1 MNNSKTTR
9 KVSYFTRFLWFVA
22 GADVEMLSLCPLDYK
37 KYEAIGMTILM
48 TSLVGFA
55 AGSSAAWYF
64 TEDALWTLVF
74 GLFWSLLIFSID
86 RSLVVTL
93 KKDPYKKSYYVLPL
107 VFRGFL
113 AILVAGIMSIPLE
126 LLVFNGF
133 IQNDIENYKSDL
145 LKQQHKD
152 SFDAQQ
158 SAEYHS
164 KSKSLNQL
172 LKMESCKKDD
182 IEMLINN
189 KRSERQREV
198 NMLNHPNTTTYN
210 NAKANANGLQRQL
223 NELYSLPNSDYRR
236 NRIPGLRSQISH
248 QRSVMASERNAWNSK
263 VNARILELDNE
274 IAQLS
279 DALRVVKEKIAKT
292 DREKQRVD
300 STSVSY
306 QTRAEESL
314 NKTDERFRNGNN
326 FTLYY
331 AVLAHAIYKTHKVT
345 HERMGTD
352 GKTYT
357 YETEEFVN
365 KDFMFLLWFIRAMF
379 FVIELLPSIV
389 KVVSKAGQYELRVYH
404 QEEELKKYLHSQE
417 YQDYC
422 YKMLHGDNQLEMDL
436 QAQRHDA
443 EKKVQHDIIQAIMN
457 AEESVA
463 KESIDNWERL
473 EKGKMLVGNS
483 VLLVYFK
490 KTNGIYK

>member
-1 MNNSKTTR
+1 MSNSNTTR
-9 KVSYFTRFLWFVA
+9 EVSYFTSFLWFVA
-22 GADVEMLSLCPLDYK
+22 GADIEMLSLCPLDYK

-145 LKQQHKD
+145 LKQQHQD

-158 SAEYHS
+158 AAEYDS
-164 KSKSLNQL
+164 KSKSLDQL
-172 LKMESCKKDD
+172 LKSESNKKDD
-182 IEMLINN
+182 IITSIND

-210 NAKANANGLQRQL
+210 NAQASANGLQRQL

-236 NRIPGLRSQISH
+236 NRIPSLRSQISH

-263 VNARILELDNE
+263 VNARISELDNE

-279 DALRVVKEKIAKT
+279 DALRVAKENIART
-292 DREKQRVD
+292 DKEKQRVD

-306 QTRAEESL
+306 QARAEESL

-443 EKKVQHDIIQAIMN
+443 EKKVQHDIIQAIIN

-463 KESIDNWERL
+463 KDSIDNWERL
-473 EKGKMLVGNS
+473 EKGKMLVRNS
-483 VLLVYFK
+483 VL
-490 KTNGIYK
+490 

>member
-1 MNNSKTTR
+1 MSNSNTTR
-9 KVSYFTRFLWFVA
+9 EVSCFTRFLWFVA
-22 GADVEMLSLCPLDYK
+22 GADIEMLSLCPLDYK

-48 TSLVGFA
+48 TALVGFA

-145 LKQQHKD
+145 LKQQHQD

-158 SAEYHS
+158 AAEYDS
-164 KSKSLNQL
+164 KSKSLDQL
-172 LKMESCKKDD
+172 LKSESNKKDD
-182 IEMLINN
+182 IITAIND
-189 KRSERQREV
+189 KRSERQREA

-210 NAKANANGLQRQL
+210 NAQASASGLQRQL

-263 VNARILELDNE
+263 VNARISELDNE

-279 DALRVVKEKIAKT
+279 DALRVAKENIART

-306 QTRAEESL
+306 QARAEESL

-443 EKKVQHDIIQAIMN
+443 EKKVQHDIKVMIN
-457 AEESVA
+457 
-463 KESIDNWERL
+463 
-473 EKGKMLVGNS
+473 
-483 VLLVYFK
+483 
-490 KTNGIYK
+490 

>member
-1 MNNSKTTR
+1 MSISKTTR
-9 KVSYFTRFLWFVA
+9 EVSYLTRFLWFIA
-22 GADVEMLSLCPLDYK
+22 GADIEMLSLCPLDYK

-48 TSLVGFA
+48 TALVGFA

-263 VNARILELDNE
+263 VNAHISELDNE

-279 DALRVVKEKIAKT
+279 EAVRVVKEKIAKT

-306 QTRAEESL
+306 QARAEESL

-443 EKKVQHDIIQAIMN
+443 EKKVQYDIIQAIIN

-463 KESIDNWERL
+463 KDSIDNWEKL
-473 EKGKMLVGNS
+473 EKGKMLARNS
-483 VLLVYFK
+483 VL
-490 KTNGIYK
+490 

>member
-1 MNNSKTTR
+1 MSNSNTTR
-9 KVSYFTRFLWFVA
+9 EVSYFTRFLWFVA
-22 GADVEMLSLCPLDYK
+22 GADIEMLSFCPLGYK

-145 LKQQHKD
+145 LKQQHQD

-158 SAEYHS
+158 AAEYDS
-164 KSKSLNQL
+164 KSKSLDQL
-172 LKMESCKKDD
+172 LKSESNKKDD
-182 IEMLINN
+182 IITAIND
-189 KRSERQREV
+189 KRSERQREA

-210 NAKANANGLQRQL
+210 NAQASANGLQRQL

-263 VNARILELDNE
+263 VNARISELDNE

-279 DALRVVKEKIAKT
+279 DALRVAKENIART
-292 DREKQRVD
+292 DKEKQRVD

-306 QTRAEESL
+306 QARAEESL

-443 EKKVQHDIIQAIMN
+443 EKKVQHDIIQAIIN

-463 KESIDNWERL
+463 KDSIDNWEKL
-473 EKGKMLVGNS
+473 EKGKMLVRNS
-483 VLLVYFK
+483 VL
-490 KTNGIYK
+490 

>member
-1 MNNSKTTR
+1 MSNSKTTR

-263 VNARILELDNE
+263 VNARISELDNE

-279 DALRVVKEKIAKT
+279 DALRVAKENIART

-306 QTRAEESL
+306 QARAEESL

-443 EKKVQHDIIQAIMN
+443 EKKVQYDIIQAIIN

-463 KESIDNWERL
+463 KDSIDNWEKL
-473 EKGKMLVGNS
+473 EKGKMLVRNS
-483 VLLVYFK
+483 VL
-490 KTNGIYK
+490 

>member
-1 MNNSKTTR
+1 MSNSNTTR
-9 KVSYFTRFLWFVA
+9 EVSCFTRFLWFVA
-22 GADVEMLSLCPLDYK
+22 GADIEMLSLCPLDYK

-48 TSLVGFA
+48 TALVGFA

-145 LKQQHKD
+145 LKQQHQD

-158 SAEYHS
+158 AAEYDS
-164 KSKSLNQL
+164 KSKSLDQL
-172 LKMESCKKDD
+172 LKSESNKKDD
-182 IEMLINN
+182 IITAIND
-189 KRSERQREV
+189 KRSERQREA

-210 NAKANANGLQRQL
+210 NAQASANGLQRQL
-223 NELYSLPNSDYRR
+223 NELYSLSNSDYRR

-263 VNARILELDNE
+263 VNARISELDNE

-279 DALRVVKEKIAKT
+279 DALRVAKENIART

-306 QTRAEESL
+306 QARAEESL

-443 EKKVQHDIIQAIMN
+443 EKKVQYDIIQAIIN

-463 KESIDNWERL
+463 KDSIDNWEKL
-473 EKGKMLVGNS
+473 EKGKMLTRNS
-483 VLLVYFK
+483 VL
-490 KTNGIYK
+490 

>member
-1 MNNSKTTR
+1 MSNSKTTR

-22 GADVEMLSLCPLDYK
+22 GADVKMLSLCPLDYK

-210 NAKANANGLQRQL
+210 NAKASSNGLQRQL

-263 VNARILELDNE
+263 VNAHISELDNE

-306 QTRAEESL
+306 QARAEESL

-443 EKKVQHDIIQAIMN
+443 EKKVQYDIIQAIIN

-463 KESIDNWERL
+463 KDSIDNWEKL
-473 EKGKMLVGNS
+473 EKGKMLTRNS
-483 VLLVYFK
+483 VL
-490 KTNGIYK
+490 

>member
-1 MNNSKTTR
+1 MSNSNTTR
-9 KVSYFTRFLWFVA
+9 EVSCFTRFLWFVA
-22 GADVEMLSLCPLDYK
+22 GADIEMLSLCPLDHK

-145 LKQQHKD
+145 LKQQHQD

-158 SAEYHS
+158 AAEYDS
-164 KSKSLNQL
+164 KSKSLDQL
-172 LKMESCKKDD
+172 LKSESNKKDD
-182 IEMLINN
+182 IITAIND

-210 NAKANANGLQRQL
+210 NAQASANGLQRQL
-223 NELYSLPNSDYRR
+223 NELYSLSNSDYRR

-263 VNARILELDNE
+263 VNARISELDNE

-279 DALRVVKEKIAKT
+279 DALRVAKENIART

-306 QTRAEESL
+306 QARAEESL

-443 EKKVQHDIIQAIMN
+443 EKKVQHDIIQAIIN

-463 KESIDNWERL
+463 KDSIDNWEKL
-473 EKGKMLVGNS
+473 EKGKMLVRNS
-483 VLLVYFK
+483 VL
-490 KTNGIYK
+490 

>member
-1 MNNSKTTR
+1 MSNSKTTR

-22 GADVEMLSLCPLDYK
+22 GADVKMLSLCPLDYK

-248 QRSVMASERNAWNSK
+248 QRSVISSEINAWNSK
-263 VNARILELDNE
+263 VNARISELDNE

-279 DALRVVKEKIAKT
+279 DALRVAKETIART
-292 DREKQRVD
+292 DKEKQRVD

-306 QTRAEESL
+306 QARAEESL

-443 EKKVQHDIIQAIMN
+443 EKKVQHDIIQAIIN

-463 KESIDNWERL
+463 KDSIDNWEKL
-473 EKGKMLVGNS
+473 EKGKMLARNS
-483 VLLVYFK
+483 VL
-490 KTNGIYK
+490 

>member
-1 MNNSKTTR
+1 MSNSNTTR
-9 KVSYFTRFLWFVA
+9 EISCFTRFLWFVA
-22 GADVEMLSLCPLDYK
+22 GADIEMLSLCPLDYK

-145 LKQQHKD
+145 LKQQHQD

-158 SAEYHS
+158 AAEYDS
-164 KSKSLNQL
+164 KSKSLDQL
-172 LKMESCKKDD
+172 LKSESNKKDD
-182 IEMLINN
+182 IITAIND

-210 NAKANANGLQRQL
+210 NAQASANGLQRQL

-263 VNARILELDNE
+263 VNARISELDNE

-279 DALRVVKEKIAKT
+279 DALRVAKENIART

-306 QTRAEESL
+306 QARAEESL

-443 EKKVQHDIIQAIMN
+443 EKKVQHDIIQAIIN

-463 KESIDNWERL
+463 KDSIDNWEKL
-473 EKGKMLVGNS
+473 EKGKMLVRNS
-483 VLLVYFK
+483 VL
-490 KTNGIYK
+490 

>member
-1 MNNSKTTR
+1 MSNSKTTR

-22 GADVEMLSLCPLDYK
+22 GADIEMLSLCPLDYK

-164 KSKSLNQL
+164 KSRSLNQL

-210 NAKANANGLQRQL
+210 NAQASANGLQRQL
-223 NELYSLPNSDYRR
+223 NELYSLSNSDYRR

-263 VNARILELDNE
+263 VNARISELDNE

-279 DALRVVKEKIAKT
+279 DALRVAKENIART

-306 QTRAEESL
+306 QARAEESL

-404 QEEELKKYLHSQE
+404 QEEELKKYLHGQE

-443 EKKVQHDIIQAIMN
+443 EKKVQYDIIQAIIN

-463 KESIDNWERL
+463 KDSIDNWEKL
-473 EKGKMLVGNS
+473 EKGKMLARNS
-483 VLLVYFK
+483 VL
-490 KTNGIYK
+490 

>member
-1 MNNSKTTR
+1 MSNSKTTR

-263 VNARILELDNE
+263 VNAHISELDNE

-306 QTRAEESL
+306 QARAEESL

-443 EKKVQHDIIQAIMN
+443 EKKVQHDIIQAIIN

-463 KESIDNWERL
+463 KDSIDNWEKL
-473 EKGKMLVGNS
+473 EKGKMLARNS
-483 VLLVYFK
+483 VL
-490 KTNGIYK
+490 

>member
-1 MNNSKTTR
+1 MSNSKTTR

-145 LKQQHKD
+145 LKQQHQD

-158 SAEYHS
+158 AAEYDS

-172 LKMESCKKDD
+172 LKTESSKKDD
-182 IEMLINN
+182 IEMSINN

-263 VNARILELDNE
+263 VNAHISELDNE

-306 QTRAEESL
+306 QARAEESL

-443 EKKVQHDIIQAIMN
+443 EKKVQHDIIQAIIN

-463 KESIDNWERL
+463 KDSIDNWEKL
-473 EKGKMLVGNS
+473 EKGKMLVRNS
-483 VLLVYFK
+483 VL
-490 KTNGIYK
+490 

>member
-1 MNNSKTTR
+1 MSNSNTTR
-9 KVSYFTRFLWFVA
+9 EVSCFTRFLWFVA
-22 GADVEMLSLCPLDYK
+22 GADIEMLSLCPLDYK

-145 LKQQHKD
+145 LKQQHQD

-158 SAEYHS
+158 AAEYDS
-164 KSKSLNQL
+164 KSKSLDQL
-172 LKMESCKKDD
+172 LKSESNKKDD
-182 IEMLINN
+182 IITAIND
-189 KRSERQREV
+189 KRSKRQREV

-210 NAKANANGLQRQL
+210 NAQASANGLQRQL

-236 NRIPGLRSQISH
+236 NRIPGLRSQIIH
-248 QRSVMASERNAWNSK
+248 QRSVMASERNAWNTK
-263 VNARILELDNE
+263 VNARISELDNE

-279 DALRVVKEKIAKT
+279 DALRVAKENIART

-306 QTRAEESL
+306 QARAEESL

-443 EKKVQHDIIQAIMN
+443 EKKVQHDIIQAIIN

-463 KESIDNWERL
+463 KDSIDNWEKL
-473 EKGKMLVGNS
+473 EKGKMLVRNS
-483 VLLVYFK
+483 VL
-490 KTNGIYK
+490 

>member
-1 MNNSKTTR
+1 MSNSNTTR
-9 KVSYFTRFLWFVA
+9 EVSCFTRFLWFVA
-22 GADVEMLSLCPLDYK
+22 GADIEMLSLCPLDYK

-48 TSLVGFA
+48 TALVGFA

-145 LKQQHKD
+145 LKQQHQD

-158 SAEYHS
+158 AAEYDS
-164 KSKSLNQL
+164 KSKSLDQL
-172 LKMESCKKDD
+172 LKSESNKKDD
-182 IEMLINN
+182 IITAIND
-189 KRSERQREV
+189 KRSERQREA

-210 NAKANANGLQRQL
+210 NAQASANGLQRQL
-223 NELYSLPNSDYRR
+223 NELYSLSNSDYRR

-263 VNARILELDNE
+263 VNARISELDNE

-306 QTRAEESL
+306 QARAEESL

-443 EKKVQHDIIQAIMN
+443 EKKVQHDIIQAIIN

-463 KESIDNWERL
+463 KDSIDNWEKL
-473 EKGKMLVGNS
+473 EKGKMLVRNS
-483 VLLVYFK
+483 VL
-490 KTNGIYK
+490 

>member
-1 MNNSKTTR
+1 MSNSKTTR
-9 KVSYFTRFLWFVA
+9 EVSFFTRFLWFVA
-22 GADVEMLSLCPLDYK
+22 GADIEMLSLCPLDYK
-37 KYEAIGMTILM
+37 KYEAIGMTSLM

-64 TEDALWTLVF
+64 TEDTLWTLAF

-145 LKQQHKD
+145 LKQQHDD

-158 SAEYHS
+158 AAEYDS
-164 KSKSLNQL
+164 KSESLNQL
-172 LKMESCKKDD
+172 LKTESSKKDD
-182 IEMLINN
+182 IEMSINN

-210 NAKANANGLQRQL
+210 NAQASANGLQRQL

-248 QRSVMASERNAWNSK
+248 QRSVMSSEINAWNSK
-263 VNARILELDNE
+263 VNARISELDNE

-279 DALRVVKEKIAKT
+279 DALRVAKETIART
-292 DREKQRVD
+292 DKEKQRVD

-306 QTRAEESL
+306 QARAEESL

-443 EKKVQHDIIQAIMN
+443 EKKVQHDIIQAIIN

-463 KESIDNWERL
+463 KDSIDNWEKL
-473 EKGKMLVGNS
+473 EKGKMLVRNS
-483 VLLVYFK
+483 VL
-490 KTNGIYK
+490 

>member
-1 MNNSKTTR
+1 MSNSNTTR
-9 KVSYFTRFLWFVA
+9 EVSYFTRFLWFVA
-22 GADVEMLSLCPLDYK
+22 GADIEMLSLCPLDYK

-64 TEDALWTLVF
+64 TEDALWTFVF

-145 LKQQHKD
+145 LKQQHQD

-158 SAEYHS
+158 AAEYDS
-164 KSKSLNQL
+164 KSKSLDQL
-172 LKMESCKKDD
+172 LKSESNKKDD
-182 IEMLINN
+182 IITTIND

-210 NAKANANGLQRQL
+210 NAQASANGLQRQL

-263 VNARILELDNE
+263 VNARISELDNE

-279 DALRVVKEKIAKT
+279 DALRVAKENIART

-306 QTRAEESL
+306 QARAEESL

-345 HERMGTD
+345 HERMGAD

-443 EKKVQHDIIQAIMN
+443 EKKVQHDIIQAIIN

-463 KESIDNWERL
+463 KDSIDNWERL
-473 EKGKMLVGNS
+473 EKGKMLVRNS
-483 VLLVYFK
+483 VL
-490 KTNGIYK
+490 

>member
-1 MNNSKTTR
+1 
-9 KVSYFTRFLWFVA
+9 
-22 GADVEMLSLCPLDYK
+22 
-37 KYEAIGMTILM
+37 M

-263 VNARILELDNE
+263 VNAHISELDNE

-306 QTRAEESL
+306 QARAEESL

-443 EKKVQHDIIQAIMN
+443 EKKVQYDIIQAIIN

-463 KESIDNWERL
+463 KDSIDNWEKL
-473 EKGKMLVGNS
+473 EKGKMLARNS
-483 VLLVYFK
+483 VL
-490 KTNGIYK
+490 

>member
-1 MNNSKTTR
+1 MSNSNTTR
-9 KVSYFTRFLWFVA
+9 EVSCFTRFLWFVA
-22 GADVEMLSLCPLDYK
+22 GADIEMLSLCPLDYK

-107 VFRGFL
+107 VFGGFL

-145 LKQQHKD
+145 LKQQHQD

-158 SAEYHS
+158 AAEYDS
-164 KSKSLNQL
+164 KSKSLDQL
-172 LKMESCKKDD
+172 LKSESNKKDD
-182 IEMLINN
+182 IITAIND
-189 KRSERQREV
+189 KRSERQREA

-210 NAKANANGLQRQL
+210 NAQASANGLQRQL
-223 NELYSLPNSDYRR
+223 NELYSLSNSDYRR

-263 VNARILELDNE
+263 VNARISELDNE

-279 DALRVVKEKIAKT
+279 DALRVAKENIART

-306 QTRAEESL
+306 QARAEESL

-443 EKKVQHDIIQAIMN
+443 EKKVQHDIIQAIIN

-463 KESIDNWERL
+463 KDSIDNWEKL
-473 EKGKMLVGNS
+473 EKGKMLVRNG
-483 VLLVYFK
+483 VL
-490 KTNGIYK
+490 

>member
-1 MNNSKTTR
+1 MSNSKTTR

-145 LKQQHKD
+145 LKQQHQD

-158 SAEYHS
+158 AAEYDS
-164 KSKSLNQL
+164 KSKSLDQL
-172 LKMESCKKDD
+172 LKSESNKKDD
-182 IEMLINN
+182 IITAIND
-189 KRSERQREV
+189 KRSERQREA

-263 VNARILELDNE
+263 VNAHISELDNE

-306 QTRAEESL
+306 QARAEESL

-443 EKKVQHDIIQAIMN
+443 EKKVQHDIIQAIIN

-463 KESIDNWERL
+463 EDSIDNWEKL
-473 EKGKMLVGNS
+473 EKGKMLVRNS
-483 VLLVYFK
+483 VL
-490 KTNGIYK
+490 

>member
-1 MNNSKTTR
+1 MSNSKTTR

-22 GADVEMLSLCPLDYK
+22 GADVKMLSLCPLDYK

-210 NAKANANGLQRQL
+210 NAKANTNGLQRQL

-263 VNARILELDNE
+263 VNAHISELDNE

-306 QTRAEESL
+306 QARAEESL

-443 EKKVQHDIIQAIMN
+443 EKKVQHDIIQAIIN

-463 KESIDNWERL
+463 KDSIDNWEKL
-473 EKGKMLVGNS
+473 EKGKMLARNS
-483 VLLVYFK
+483 VL
-490 KTNGIYK
+490 

>member
-1 MNNSKTTR
+1 MSNSNTTR
-9 KVSYFTRFLWFVA
+9 EVSYFTRFLWFVA
-22 GADVEMLSLCPLDYK
+22 GADIEMLSLCPLDYK

-145 LKQQHKD
+145 LKQQHQD

-158 SAEYHS
+158 AAEYDS
-164 KSKSLNQL
+164 KSKSLDQL
-172 LKMESCKKDD
+172 LKSESNKKDD
-182 IEMLINN
+182 IITAIND

-210 NAKANANGLQRQL
+210 NAQASANGLQRQL
-223 NELYSLPNSDYRR
+223 NELYSLSNSDYRR

-263 VNARILELDNE
+263 VNARISELDNE

-279 DALRVVKEKIAKT
+279 DALRVAKENIART

-306 QTRAEESL
+306 QARAEESL

-404 QEEELKKYLHSQE
+404 QEEELKKYLE
-417 YQDYC
+417 
-422 YKMLHGDNQLEMDL
+422 
-436 QAQRHDA
+436 
-443 EKKVQHDIIQAIMN
+443 
-457 AEESVA
+457 
-463 KESIDNWERL
+463 
-473 EKGKMLVGNS
+473 
-483 VLLVYFK
+483 
-490 KTNGIYK
+490 

>member
-1 MNNSKTTR
+1 MSNSKTTR

-22 GADVEMLSLCPLDYK
+22 GADVKMLSLCPLDYK

-263 VNARILELDNE
+263 VNAHISELDNE

-306 QTRAEESL
+306 QARAEESL

-443 EKKVQHDIIQAIMN
+443 EKKVQYDIIQAIIN

-463 KESIDNWERL
+463 KDSIDNWEKL
-473 EKGKMLVGNS
+473 EKGKMLTRNS
-483 VLLVYFK
+483 VL
-490 KTNGIYK
+490 

>member
-1 MNNSKTTR
+1 MSNSKTTR
-9 KVSYFTRFLWFVA
+9 EVSFFTRFLWFVA
-22 GADVEMLSLCPLDYK
+22 GADIEMLSLCPLDYK

-64 TEDALWTLVF
+64 TEDTLWTLAF

-145 LKQQHKD
+145 LKQQHDD

-158 SAEYHS
+158 AAEYDS
-164 KSKSLNQL
+164 KSKSLGQL
-172 LKMESCKKDD
+172 LKTESSKKDN
-182 IEMLINN
+182 IEMSINN

-210 NAKANANGLQRQL
+210 NAQASANGLQRQL

-248 QRSVMASERNAWNSK
+248 QRSVMSSEINAWNSK
-263 VNARILELDNE
+263 VNARISELDNE

-279 DALRVVKEKIAKT
+279 DALRVAKETIART
-292 DREKQRVD
+292 DKEKQRVD

-306 QTRAEESL
+306 QARAEESL

-443 EKKVQHDIIQAIMN
+443 EKKVQHDIIQAIIN

-463 KESIDNWERL
+463 KDSIDNWEKL
-473 EKGKMLVGNS
+473 EKGKMLVRNS
-483 VLLVYFK
+483 VL
-490 KTNGIYK
+490 

>member
-1 MNNSKTTR
+1 
-9 KVSYFTRFLWFVA
+9 
-22 GADVEMLSLCPLDYK
+22 
-37 KYEAIGMTILM
+37 MTILM

-263 VNARILELDNE
+263 VNAHISELDNE

-306 QTRAEESL
+306 QARAEESL

-443 EKKVQHDIIQAIMN
+443 EKKVQHDIIQAIIN

-463 KESIDNWERL
+463 KDSIDNWEKL
-473 EKGKMLVGNS
+473 EKGKMLVRNS
-483 VLLVYFK
+483 VL
-490 KTNGIYK
+490 

>member
-1 MNNSKTTR
+1 MSNSNTIR
-9 KVSYFTRFLWFVA
+9 EVSYFTRFLWFVA
-22 GADVEMLSLCPLDYK
+22 GADIEMLSLCPLDYK

-145 LKQQHKD
+145 LKQQHQD

-158 SAEYHS
+158 AAEYDS
-164 KSKSLNQL
+164 KSKSLDQL
-172 LKMESCKKDD
+172 LKSESNKKDD
-182 IEMLINN
+182 IITAIND

-210 NAKANANGLQRQL
+210 NAQGSANGLQRQL

-248 QRSVMASERNAWNSK
+248 QRSVMASERNAWNTK
-263 VNARILELDNE
+263 VNARISELDNE

-279 DALRVVKEKIAKT
+279 DALRVAKENIART

-306 QTRAEESL
+306 QARAEESL

-443 EKKVQHDIIQAIMN
+443 EKKVQHDIIQAIIN

-463 KESIDNWERL
+463 KDSIDNWERL
-473 EKGKMLVGNS
+473 EKGKMLVRNS
-483 VLLVYFK
+483 VL
-490 KTNGIYK
+490 

>member
-1 MNNSKTTR
+1 MSNSNTTR
-9 KVSYFTRFLWFVA
+9 EVSCFTRFLWFVA
-22 GADVEMLSLCPLDYK
+22 GADIEMLSLCPLDYK

-210 NAKANANGLQRQL
+210 NAQASANGLQRQL

-263 VNARILELDNE
+263 VNARISELDNE

-279 DALRVVKEKIAKT
+279 DALRVAKENIART

-306 QTRAEESL
+306 QARAEESL

-443 EKKVQHDIIQAIMN
+443 EKKVQHDIIQAIIN

-463 KESIDNWERL
+463 KDSIDNWERL
-473 EKGKMLVGNS
+473 EKGKMLVRNS
-483 VLLVYFK
+483 VL
-490 KTNGIYK
+490 

>member
-1 MNNSKTTR
+1 MSNSNTTR
-9 KVSYFTRFLWFVA
+9 EVSCFTRFLWFVA
-22 GADVEMLSLCPLDYK
+22 GADIEMLSLCPLDYK

-263 VNARILELDNE
+263 VNAHISELDNE

-306 QTRAEESL
+306 QARAEESL

-443 EKKVQHDIIQAIMN
+443 EKKVQHDIIQAIIN

-483 VLLVYFK
+483 VL
-490 KTNGIYK
+490 

>member
-1 MNNSKTTR
+1 MSNSNTTR
-9 KVSYFTRFLWFVA
+9 EVSYFTRFLWFVA
-22 GADVEMLSLCPLDYK
+22 GADIEMLSLCPLDYK

-64 TEDALWTLVF
+64 TEDALWTLAF

-145 LKQQHKD
+145 LKQQHQD

-158 SAEYHS
+158 AAEYDS
-164 KSKSLNQL
+164 KSKSLDQL
-172 LKMESCKKDD
+172 LKSESNKKDD
-182 IEMLINN
+182 IITSIND

-210 NAKANANGLQRQL
+210 NAQASANGLQRQL
-223 NELYSLPNSDYRR
+223 NELYSLSNSDYRR

-263 VNARILELDNE
+263 VNARISELDNE

-279 DALRVVKEKIAKT
+279 DALRVAKENIART
-292 DREKQRVD
+292 DKEKQRVD

-306 QTRAEESL
+306 QARAEESL

-326 FTLYY
+326 FTFYY

-345 HERMGTD
+345 HERM
-352 GKTYT
+352 
-357 YETEEFVN
+357 
-365 KDFMFLLWFIRAMF
+365 
-379 FVIELLPSIV
+379 
-389 KVVSKAGQYELRVYH
+389 
-404 QEEELKKYLHSQE
+404 
-417 YQDYC
+417 
-422 YKMLHGDNQLEMDL
+422 
-436 QAQRHDA
+436 
-443 EKKVQHDIIQAIMN
+443 
-457 AEESVA
+457 
-463 KESIDNWERL
+463 
-473 EKGKMLVGNS
+473 
-483 VLLVYFK
+483 
-490 KTNGIYK
+490 

>member
-1 MNNSKTTR
+1 MSNSKTTR
-9 KVSYFTRFLWFVA
+9 EVSFFTRFLWFVA
-22 GADVEMLSLCPLDYK
+22 GADIEMLSLCPLDYK

-64 TEDALWTLVF
+64 TEDTLWTLAF

-145 LKQQHKD
+145 LKQQHDD

-158 SAEYHS
+158 AAEYDS
-164 KSKSLNQL
+164 KSKSLGQL
-172 LKMESCKKDD
+172 LKTESSKKDN
-182 IEMLINN
+182 IEMSINN

-210 NAKANANGLQRQL
+210 NAQASANGLQRQL

-248 QRSVMASERNAWNSK
+248 QRSVMSSEINAWNSK
-263 VNARILELDNE
+263 VNARISELDNE

-279 DALRVVKEKIAKT
+279 DALRVAKETIART
-292 DREKQRVD
+292 DKEKQRVD

-306 QTRAEESL
+306 QARAEESL

-345 HERMGTD
+345 HERMGPD

-443 EKKVQHDIIQAIMN
+443 EKKVQHDIIQAIIN

-463 KESIDNWERL
+463 KDSIDNWEKL
-473 EKGKMLVGNS
+473 EKGKMLVRNS
-483 VLLVYFK
+483 VL
-490 KTNGIYK
+490 

>member
-1 MNNSKTTR
+1 MSISKTTR
-9 KVSYFTRFLWFVA
+9 EVSYLTRFLWFIA
-22 GADVEMLSLCPLDYK
+22 GADIEMLSLCPLDYK

-48 TSLVGFA
+48 TALVGFA

-263 VNARILELDNE
+263 VNAHISELDNE

-306 QTRAEESL
+306 QARAEESL

-352 GKTYT
+352 GKMYT

-473 EKGKMLVGNS
+473 EKGKMLVRNS
-483 VLLVYFK
+483 VL
-490 KTNGIYK
+490 

>member
-1 MNNSKTTR
+1 MSNSNTTR
-9 KVSYFTRFLWFVA
+9 EVSYFTRFLWFVA
-22 GADVEMLSLCPLDYK
+22 GADIEMLSLCPLDYK

-64 TEDALWTLVF
+64 TEDTLWTLAF

-145 LKQQHKD
+145 LKQQHDD

-158 SAEYHS
+158 AAEYDS
-164 KSKSLNQL
+164 KSKSLGQL
-172 LKMESCKKDD
+172 LKTESSKKDN
-182 IEMLINN
+182 IEMSINN

-210 NAKANANGLQRQL
+210 NAKASSNGLQRQL

-236 NRIPGLRSQISH
+236 NRIPGLRSQINH
-248 QRSVMASERNAWNSK
+248 ERRIMASERNAWNSK

-306 QTRAEESL
+306 QARAEESL

-443 EKKVQHDIIQAIMN
+443 EKKVQHDIIQAIIN

-463 KESIDNWERL
+463 KDSIDNWEKL
-473 EKGKMLVGNS
+473 EKGKMLVRNS
-483 VLLVYFK
+483 VL
-490 KTNGIYK
+490 

>member
-1 MNNSKTTR
+1 MSNSNTTR
-9 KVSYFTRFLWFVA
+9 EVSCFTRFLWFVA
-22 GADVEMLSLCPLDYK
+22 GADIEMLSLCPLDYK

-158 SAEYHS
+158 AAEYDS
-164 KSKSLNQL
+164 KSKSLDQL
-172 LKMESCKKDD
+172 LKSESNKKDD
-182 IEMLINN
+182 IITAIND
-189 KRSERQREV
+189 KRSERQREA

-210 NAKANANGLQRQL
+210 NAQASANGLQRQL
-223 NELYSLPNSDYRR
+223 NELYSLSNSDYRR

-263 VNARILELDNE
+263 VNARISELDNE

-279 DALRVVKEKIAKT
+279 DALRVAKENIART
-292 DREKQRVD
+292 DKEKQRVD

-306 QTRAEESL
+306 QARAEESL

-443 EKKVQHDIIQAIMN
+443 EKKVQHDIIQAIIN

-463 KESIDNWERL
+463 KDSIDNWEKL
-473 EKGKMLVGNS
+473 EKGKMLVRNS
-483 VLLVYFK
+483 VL
-490 KTNGIYK
+490 

>member
-1 MNNSKTTR
+1 MSNSKTTR

-306 QTRAEESL
+306 QARAEESL

-443 EKKVQHDIIQAIMN
+443 EKKVQHDIIQAIIN

-463 KESIDNWERL
+463 KDSIDNWEKL
-473 EKGKMLVGNS
+473 EKGKMLVRNG
-483 VLLVYFK
+483 VL
-490 KTNGIYK
+490 

>member
-1 MNNSKTTR
+1 MSNSNTTR
-9 KVSYFTRFLWFVA
+9 EVSCFTRFLWFVA
-22 GADVEMLSLCPLDYK
+22 GADIEMLSLCPLDYK
-37 KYEAIGMTILM
+37 KYEAIGMSILM

-145 LKQQHKD
+145 LKQQHQD

-158 SAEYHS
+158 AAEYDS
-164 KSKSLNQL
+164 KSKSLDQL
-172 LKMESCKKDD
+172 LKSESNKKDD
-182 IEMLINN
+182 IITAIND
-189 KRSERQREV
+189 KRSERQREA

-210 NAKANANGLQRQL
+210 NAQASANGLQRQL

-263 VNARILELDNE
+263 VNARISELDNE

-279 DALRVVKEKIAKT
+279 DALRVAKENIART

-306 QTRAEESL
+306 QARAEESL

-443 EKKVQHDIIQAIMN
+443 EKKVQHDIIQAIIN

-463 KESIDNWERL
+463 KDSIDNWEKL
-473 EKGKMLVGNS
+473 EKGKMLVRNS
-483 VLLVYFK
+483 VL
-490 KTNGIYK
+490 

>member
-1 MNNSKTTR
+1 MSNSNTTR
-9 KVSYFTRFLWFVA
+9 EVSCFTRFLWFVA
-22 GADVEMLSLCPLDYK
+22 GADIEMLSLCPLDYK

-55 AGSSAAWYF
+55 AGSSAAWHF

-74 GLFWSLLIFSID
+74 GMFWSLLIFSID

-210 NAKANANGLQRQL
+210 NAKASSNGLQRQL

-263 VNARILELDNE
+263 VNAHISELDNE

-306 QTRAEESL
+306 QARAEESL

-443 EKKVQHDIIQAIMN
+443 EKKVQHDIIQAIIN

-463 KESIDNWERL
+463 KDSIDNWEKL
-473 EKGKMLVGNS
+473 EKGKMLVRNS
-483 VLLVYFK
+483 VL
-490 KTNGIYK
+490 

>member
-1 MNNSKTTR
+1 MSNSKTTR
-9 KVSYFTRFLWFVA
+9 EASFFTRFLWFVA
-22 GADVEMLSLCPLDYK
+22 GADIEMLSLCPLDYK

-55 AGSSAAWYF
+55 AGSSAAWFF

-93 KKDPYKKSYYVLPL
+93 KKNPYKKSYYVLPL

-145 LKQQHKD
+145 LKQQHQD

-158 SAEYHS
+158 AAEYDS
-164 KSKSLNQL
+164 KSKSLDQL
-172 LKMESCKKDD
+172 LKSESNKKDD
-182 IEMLINN
+182 IITAIND
-189 KRSERQREV
+189 KRSERQREA

-210 NAKANANGLQRQL
+210 NAQASANGLQRQL
-223 NELYSLPNSDYRR
+223 NELYSLSNSDYRR

-263 VNARILELDNE
+263 VNARISELDNE

-279 DALRVVKEKIAKT
+279 DALRVAKENIART

-306 QTRAEESL
+306 QARAEESL

-443 EKKVQHDIIQAIMN
+443 EKKVQHDIIQAIIN

-463 KESIDNWERL
+463 KDSIDNWEKL
-473 EKGKMLVGNS
+473 EKGKMLVRNS
-483 VLLVYFK
+483 VL
-490 KTNGIYK
+490 

>member
-1 MNNSKTTR
+1 MSNSNTTR
-9 KVSYFTRFLWFVA
+9 EVSCFTRFLWFVA
-22 GADVEMLSLCPLDYK
+22 GADIEMLSLCPLDYK

-48 TSLVGFA
+48 TALVGFA

-145 LKQQHKD
+145 LKQQHQD

-158 SAEYHS
+158 AAEYDS
-164 KSKSLNQL
+164 KSKSLDQL
-172 LKMESCKKDD
+172 LKSESNKKDD
-182 IEMLINN
+182 IITAIND
-189 KRSERQREV
+189 KRSERQREA

-210 NAKANANGLQRQL
+210 NAQASANGLQRQL
-223 NELYSLPNSDYRR
+223 NELYSLSNSDYRR

-263 VNARILELDNE
+263 VNARISELDNE

-279 DALRVVKEKIAKT
+279 DALRVAKENIART

-306 QTRAEESL
+306 QARAEESL

-443 EKKVQHDIIQAIMN
+443 EKKVQHDIIQAIIN

-463 KESIDNWERL
+463 KDSIDNWEKL
-473 EKGKMLVGNS
+473 EKGKMLVRNS
-483 VLLVYFK
+483 VL
-490 KTNGIYK
+490 

>member
-1 MNNSKTTR
+1 MSNSNTTR
-9 KVSYFTRFLWFVA
+9 EVSCFTRFLWFVA
-22 GADVEMLSLCPLDYK
+22 GADIEMLSLCPLDYK

-55 AGSSAAWYF
+55 AGSSAAWFF

-145 LKQQHKD
+145 LKQQHQD

-158 SAEYHS
+158 AAEYDS
-164 KSKSLNQL
+164 KSKSLDQL
-172 LKMESCKKDD
+172 LKSESNKKDD
-182 IEMLINN
+182 IITAIND
-189 KRSERQREV
+189 KRSERQREA

-210 NAKANANGLQRQL
+210 NAQASANGLQRQL

-263 VNARILELDNE
+263 VNARISELDNE

-279 DALRVVKEKIAKT
+279 DALRVAKENIART

-306 QTRAEESL
+306 QARAEESL

-443 EKKVQHDIIQAIMN
+443 EKKVQHDIIQAIIN

-463 KESIDNWERL
+463 KDSIDNWEKL
-473 EKGKMLVGNS
+473 EKGKMLVRNS
-483 VLLVYFK
+483 VL
-490 KTNGIYK
+490 

>member
-1 MNNSKTTR
+1 MSNSKKTR
-9 KVSYFTRFLWFVA
+9 EVSFFTRFLWFVA
-22 GADVEMLSLCPLDYK
+22 GADIEMLSLCPLDYK

-64 TEDALWTLVF
+64 TEDTLWTFVF
-74 GLFWSLLIFSID
+74 GLFWSMLIFSID

-158 SAEYHS
+158 AAEYNS
-164 KSKSLNQL
+164 KSEFLNQL
-172 LKMESCKKDD
+172 LKTESSKKDD
-182 IEMLINN
+182 IEMSINN
-189 KRSERQREV
+189 KRSERLREV

-210 NAKANANGLQRQL
+210 NAQASANGLQRQL

-236 NRIPGLRSQISH
+236 NRISGLRSQISH
-248 QRSVMASERNAWNSK
+248 QRSIMASERNAWNSK
-263 VNARILELDNE
+263 VNARISELDNE

-279 DALRVVKEKIAKT
+279 DALRVAKENIART
-292 DREKQRVD
+292 DKEKQRVD

-306 QTRAEESL
+306 QARAEKSL

-352 GKTYT
+352 GKAYT

-443 EKKVQHDIIQAIMN
+443 EKKVQHDIIQAIIN

-463 KESIDNWERL
+463 KDSIDNWERL
-473 EKGKMLVGNS
+473 EKGKMLVRNS
-483 VLLVYFK
+483 VL
-490 KTNGIYK
+490 